1 MLPFQFYGTL
11 LAIMVTLIKFKCHG
25 RQIIFSNS
33 LFAAFIGCLCISTL
47 AISLLSLGSFILFR
61 YSLVCLPSW
70 FVFYL
75 SLSAIL
81 VCLPSWFVCHL
92 GLSAILVCLLSWFV
106 CYQFSWVMF
115 FSVMLFS
122 FHSSEP
128 SMHEQLLSHL
138 AIATIYLLEIFQ
150 NKWVTDNPTML
161 LFLL

>member
-75 SLSAIL
+75 GLSAIL

-92 GLSAILVCLLSWFV
+92 GLSAILVCLLSVQLSNVFQCNV
-106 CYQFSWVMF
+106 IFIP
-115 FSVMLFS
+115 LFGT
-122 FHSSEP
+122 FN
-128 SMHEQLLSHL
+128 
-138 AIATIYLLEIFQ
+138 A
-150 NKWVTDNPTML
+150 
-161 LFLL
+161 